1 MAKGASSE
9 KTLGNLHVV
18 LTRVFTKVLEKYE
31 RDLAD
36 GSKVDLETAVAD
48 ELIAVAVEP
57 NPAMLSA
64 ISKFLKD
71 NEIMYDTEEL
81 EQLSATERR
90 LQELKKSRGG
100 KVVSLDGLPIAD
112 NG

>member
-1 MAKGASSE
+1 MAKGAAKE
-9 KTLGNLHVV
+9 DALGKLHVT
-18 LTRVFTKVLEKYE
+18 LTNVFIKVLEKYE
-31 RDLAD
+31 ADLTVSDEEIDDEVA
-36 GSKVDLETAVAD
+36 ETILAT
-48 ELIAVAVEP
+48 EP

-81 EQLSATERR
+81 NKLSATERR
-90 LQELKKSRGG
+90 LQELKQARGS
-100 KVVSLDGLPIAD
+100 KVVDLAGLPVAD